1 MDGHAM
7 VFRAWFSIP
16 ERLSTETGQDT
27 RGAYGF
33 LTTFFKV
40 LREHSPSH
48 VVMTF
53 DTRAPTFRDDLY
65 PNYKAHRPP
74 VDPALH
80 EQIPLVKKI
89 MDSFNVPVYELDG
102 FEADDLVGTL
112 SNQANKLNMDSLI
125 LTGDADQLQL
135 VDDRTR
141 VLMYTGFGNSRVYDD
156 SAVKERYD
164 GLGPEYIAE
173 IKALEGD
180 PSDNIPGIPGIG
192 KKTARILLN
201 SLGHFES
208 LFANTSK
215 ISEIPS
221 LRGARRIQEIIEK
234 NKKVAY
240 DYLKLT
246 TIVRTAPIS
255 LDFDKSEFGNYD
267 RNIIVGTLSQLEF
280 RSIIRQIPESPE
292 ADSATKSSGNNV
304 TKKSTENVNYRVITE
319 KTSLIAMIDELTSG
333 GDFAFDTET
342 SGLNAMQANL
352 VGISFSEKKGSAWYI
367 PLGHAN
373 GDQIPKDQALDLISK
388 LFSDP
393 DLSCCAHNANFDLTI
408 LKNAGVEVKNLTFD
422 TMVAAFLCGKRSI
435 GLKNLAFELF
445 NEEMTPITNL
455 IGSGRNQI
463 SMADVSIAEV
473 TPYAC
478 ADADFTLQLKH
489 ELSPLLT
496 TNNVEFVNNQIEIPL
511 IPVILEMQTNG
522 MLIDSDLLQK
532 MSVDLSSEID
542 QIKQVLLSTMGEEDI
557 NLNSNQQLANLL
569 ITKLGAPKTRKTKT
583 GFSMDSNSLENII
596 HTSGLDDRIYEISSG
611 ILKYRELT
619 KLKSTYVDALPQQ
632 INTKTGRVHSRF
644 NQVGTSTGRISSN
657 DPNIQNIPVRSDLG
671 RNVRKAFTSDHNK
684 GWQFLAA
691 DYSQIE
697 LRILAH
703 LAEEPS
709 LISAF
714 KNNEDIHSS
723 TAKTIYGVED
733 VQPNQ
738 RRIAKILN
746 FGIIY
751 GLGPIGVARQTDLS
765 REQGREFIDLY
776 FGKYP
781 GIRDYIEKQK
791 QFTKNRGYAE
801 TVTGRRRYLPDI
813 RSNNPRIRGNAE
825 RASVNMPIQGT
836 SADVIKIA
844 MINIYRE
851 LKLQNMLSKL
861 VAQVHDELIFEI
873 SPGELMEMQEMV
885 TRLMPNAIELKVP
898 LNVETKTGLTWGDME

>member
-1 MDGHAM
+1 
-7 VFRAWFSIP
+7 
-16 ERLSTETGQDT
+16 
-27 RGAYGF
+27 
-33 LTTFFKV
+33 
-40 LREHSPSH
+40 
-48 VVMTF
+48 
-53 DTRAPTFRDDLY
+53 
-65 PNYKAHRPP
+65 
-74 VDPALH
+74 
-80 EQIPLVKKI
+80 
-89 MDSFNVPVYELDG
+89 
-102 FEADDLVGTL
+102 
-112 SNQANKLNMDSLI
+112 
-125 LTGDADQLQL
+125 
-135 VDDRTR
+135 
-141 VLMYTGFGNSRVYDD
+141 
-156 SAVKERYD
+156 
-164 GLGPEYIAE
+164 
-173 IKALEGD
+173 
-180 PSDNIPGIPGIG
+180 
-192 KKTARILLN
+192 
-201 SLGHFES
+201 
-208 LFANTSK
+208 
-215 ISEIPS
+215 
-221 LRGARRIQEIIEK
+221 
-234 NKKVAY
+234 
-240 DYLKLT
+240 
-246 TIVRTAPIS
+246 
-255 LDFDKSEFGNYD
+255 
-267 RNIIVGTLSQLEF
+267 
-280 RSIIRQIPESPE
+280 
-292 ADSATKSSGNNV
+292 
-304 TKKSTENVNYRVITE
+304 
-319 KTSLIAMIDELTSG
+319 
-333 GDFAFDTET
+333 
-342 SGLNAMQANL
+342 
-352 VGISFSEKKGSAWYI
+352 
-367 PLGHAN
+367 
-373 GDQIPKDQALDLISK
+373 
-388 LFSDP
+388 
-393 DLSCCAHNANFDLTI
+393 
-408 LKNAGVEVKNLTFD
+408 
-422 TMVAAFLCGKRSI
+422 
-435 GLKNLAFELF
+435 
-445 NEEMTPITNL
+445 
-455 IGSGRNQI
+455 
-463 SMADVSIAEV
+463 
-473 TPYAC
+473 
-478 ADADFTLQLKH
+478 
-489 ELSPLLT
+489 
-496 TNNVEFVNNQIEIPL
+496 
-511 IPVILEMQTNG
+511 
-522 MLIDSDLLQK
+522 
-532 MSVDLSSEID
+532 
-542 QIKQVLLSTMGEEDI
+542 MGEEDI

-836 SADVIKIA
+836 SADGIKIA

-851 LKLQNMLSKL
+851 LKLRNMLSKL